1 MTKEY
6 FEKILNEAL
15 VQVQYE
21 VEANPEIKL
30 NESIYMQLMDIKKRV
45 VEQQLA
51 YSEEEAYKTYS
62 LGVLAIR
69 NFGGEDGNDFP
80 KKLSDIAWGISH
92 YPSMV

>member
-6 FEKILNEAL
+6 FKKILNEAL

-21 VEANPEIKL
+21 IEANPEIKL

-45 VEQQLA
+45 VEQQIVC
-51 YSEEEAYKTYS
+51 SDEEAYKTYS

-69 NFGGEDGNDFP
+69 NFVGEDGNDYP
-80 KKLSDIAWGISH
+80 KKLSDIAWGISY
-92 YPSMV
+92 YPLMV